1 MNLLNQLVNVFER
14 WTNEHAWLAPVLVF
28 FLPFLEAILPSLP
41 LTLIVGFSLGMLSF
55 LYGAVW
61 GSALTI
67 VLSTFGS
74 FFGMFLI
81 FLLIRK
87 IIKPAIAAKPMK
99 HPIGIR
105 FIKIVNEQNNL
116 VLFSFLANPF
126 FPSSILNYILSSSA
140 IKPGR
145 YIALTFLSRWVV
157 IVSLVFL
164 GSVFNVQEQPWNI
177 LWMSLFYGGI
187 LILIHFRHR
196 AKTI

>member
-1 MNLLNQLVNVFER
+1 MIFLNQWMAIFER
-14 WTNEHAWLAPVLVF
+14 WTNEHAWLAPLLVF

-41 LTLIVGFSLGMLSF
+41 LTLIVGFSLGMLSI
-55 LYGAVW
+55 LYGATW
-61 GSALTI
+61 GIVLTI
-67 VLSTFGS
+67 VLSTLGS

-87 IIKPAIAAKPMK
+87 IIKPAIASRPMK

-140 IKPGR
+140 MKPGR
-145 YIALTFLSRWVV
+145 YIALTFLSRWFV

-164 GSVFNVQEQPWNI
+164 GSIFNVQEHPWNI
-177 LWMSLFYGGI
+177 LWMSLFYSGI
-187 LILIHFRHR
+187 LILIHFRH
-196 AKTI
+196 KEKSV